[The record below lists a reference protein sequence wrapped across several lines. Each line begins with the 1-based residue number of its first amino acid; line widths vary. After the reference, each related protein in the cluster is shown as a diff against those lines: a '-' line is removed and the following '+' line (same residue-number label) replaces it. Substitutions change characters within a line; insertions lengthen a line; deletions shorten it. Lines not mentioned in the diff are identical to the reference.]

1 MVWLIA
7 FLVAHSVEIAAI
19 GTAAYTISQIEQV
32 AVTTTAI
39 VKEVKN
45 KDVNKEP

>member
-19 GTAAYTISQIEQV
+19 GTAAYAINEIGQV
-32 AVTTTAI
+32 AITTTAI
-39 VKEVKN
+39 VKEVNKN
-45 KDVNKEP
+45 DVNKEP